1 MIAKLNPA
9 FCAVLTF
16 SSKEH
21 PPLFIKA
28 NEDFESST
36 IVFVSGE
43 QASRGLAEYNT
54 PHSAEDCIGGAVIKG
69 KH

>member
-9 FCAVLTF
+9 FCADLTF

-21 PPLFIKA
+21 PPLTIKA

-36 IVFVSGE
+36 IVFVNGE
-43 QASRGLAEYNT
+43 QASRGLAEYT
-54 PHSAEDCIGGAVIKG
+54 TLHSEDCIRGAVIKG